1 MPIICEKAARFYQ
14 SGSASH
20 SEDLRLV
27 LFVKNRLATSKR
39 SITLTLGVS
48 RGVKRSVSGVPRH
61 AAGSD
66 GWYAPRP

>member
-1 MPIICEKAARFYQ
+1 MPITFEKAARVYQ

-39 SITLTLGVS
+39 SITSTLMFPA
-48 RGVKRSVSGVPRH
+48 VKPRVFFSGLLGR
-61 AAGSD
+61 ACD
-66 GWYAPRP
+66 GFNPMQE